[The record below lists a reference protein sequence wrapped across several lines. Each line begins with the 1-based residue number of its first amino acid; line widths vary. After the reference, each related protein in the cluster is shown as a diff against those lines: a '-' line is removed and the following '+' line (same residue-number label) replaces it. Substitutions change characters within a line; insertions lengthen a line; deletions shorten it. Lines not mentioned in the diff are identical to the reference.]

1 MRLSR
6 RAADLASAVPL
17 WDPTTGSSAQDD
29 NAEHDPSPG
38 NPSGL
43 DTTKVDF
50 GPRASLASGHATRP
64 KVHRCQSSEANAG
77 ELLAGG
83 ARIHVDFHAAG
94 HFDDF
99 R

>member
-1 MRLSR
+1 MIRFREILY
-6 RAADLASAVPL
+6 LGP
-17 WDPTTGSSAQDD
+17 
-29 NAEHDPSPG
+29 
-38 NPSGL
+38 

-64 KVHRCQSSEANAG
+64 KVHLVKAYEANAG